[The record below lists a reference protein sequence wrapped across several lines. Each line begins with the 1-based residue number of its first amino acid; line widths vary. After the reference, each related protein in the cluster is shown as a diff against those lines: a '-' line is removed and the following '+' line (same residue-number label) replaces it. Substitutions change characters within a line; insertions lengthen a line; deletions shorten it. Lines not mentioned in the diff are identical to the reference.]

1 MIKAFSGM
9 PHGYSRF
16 FLISTSLALSL
27 LVSACGSLRLPPAAS
42 VSTATT
48 ALRSYQQQL
57 QLSGRIQ
64 VQYQQNDKPQSLPG
78 SFEWI
83 QSKDSTDI
91 TLISPLGQTIATISQ
106 NAGGASL
113 QQANQPLRS
122 AADLDSLLNETL
134 GWPLPVSGLRDWLQG
149 YVLTADGK
157 HQMLAAQENLNLEA
171 DGWRIRYVSWQEQD
185 GLLHPKRIDLQRYTS
200 EAGEVSMRIIIDQW
214 KTP

>member
-1 MIKAFSGM
+1 MNKAFSGLS
-9 PHGYSRF
+9 HGYSRF
-16 FLISTSLALSL
+16 FIASTSLALSL
-27 LVSACGSLRLPPAAS
+27 LMTACGSLRPPATSEMSAAA
-42 VSTATT
+42 VAT
-48 ALRSYQQQL
+48 RSYQQQL

-78 SFEWI
+78 SFEWL
-83 QSKDSTDI
+83 QDKDSTDI

-106 NAGGASL
+106 NAAGANL

-122 AADLDSLLNETL
+122 AANLDSLLNETL

-149 YVLTADGK
+149 YILTPDGK

-185 GLLHPKRIDLQRYTS
+185 GQVHPKRIDLQRYTS